1 MSHLQSPQVVNPDT
15 MRSVLGRFASGVTVV
30 TGLVNDQPLGMTIQ
44 SFLSLSLE
52 PPLVLISVARTSST
66 WPLLRLQGQFAVNIL
81 GETQAGVAS
90 SFGRRQGKTFDGVPW
105 RPGPA
110 TGSPVLKNAVA
121 WIEAEIWQTYDGG
134 DHEIAV
140 ARVLDLGTEDYESS
154 PLLFYRSGFTA
165 LAHTDA
171 AARTRAHCNKDA

>member
-1 MSHLQSPQVVNPDT
+1 MSHVQSPQVVNPDT

-52 PPLVLISVARTSST
+52 PPLVLISVARTSTT
-66 WPLLRLQGQFAVNIL
+66 WPLLRLRGQFAVNIL
-81 GETQAGVAS
+81 AETQTGVAS
-90 SFGRRQGKTFDGVPW
+90 HFGKRQGKTFDGVPW

-110 TGSPVLKNAVA
+110 TGSPVFEKAVA
-121 WIEAEIWQTYDGG
+121 WIEADIWRTYEGG

-140 ARVLDLGTEDYESS
+140 AHVLNLGTQDNDNESS
-154 PLLFYRSGFTA
+154 PLLFYRSGFKTLA
-165 LAHTDA
+165 LTDA
-171 AARTRAHCNKDA
+171 AAPTMRPLL